1 MSARTKKEKRFHN
14 KKTIDLLC
22 KKYYSQNRT
31 EYSKS
36 FLIGIKMT
44 PTDFNACLKDLQEV
58 LQCWRSQEGR
68 RGV

>member
-31 EYSKS
+31 EYSKI
-36 FLIGIKMT
+36 FLIT
-44 PTDFNACLKDLQEV
+44 STDSDACLKDLQEV
-58 LQCWRSQEGR
+58 LQC
-68 RGV
+68 